1 MPSLFLTEVAAA
13 GSIGLIN
20 SVGNLGGLLGP
31 WVMGSAEALTASFEG
46 GVYFLAACIALSA
59 CTVRRL
65 GLGRAQPP
73 AAPWVPTKSE

>member
-1 MPSLFLTEVAAA
+1 MI
-13 GSIGLIN
+13 GSI
-20 SVGNLGGLLGP
+20 
-31 WVMGSAEALTASFEG
+31 EALTGSFQG

-59 CTVRRL
+59 CTVLRL